1 MNNKLLL
8 SCTDLTIRFGDE
20 TVLNEFSFD
29 IPRNKHTVLRGE
41 SGSGKSTLLKLLL
54 GFLKPSE
61 GSITYNNGKTAHKMR
76 QDTAWL
82 PQDLDLGD
90 GTVKEVIYHPFRFS
104 NNNMQRPDIQTSQ
117 SVLSKL
123 GLQTGTITKR
133 FRDLSTGQRQRV
145 GLAVCHLLD
154 KPILLLDEPTSAL
167 DTLSKQRVY
176 NILLEHTNKTV
187 ISTSHDAFWIER
199 ADNVIPL
206 D

>member
-8 SCTDLTIRFGDE
+8 SCSDLTIRFGDE
-20 TVLNEFSFD
+20 TVLHEFNFD
-29 IPRNKHTVLRGE
+29 IPKNKHTVLKGE

-54 GFLKPSE
+54 GFLKPSD
-61 GSITYNNGKTAHKMR
+61 GAIKYNNGKTAHEIR

-90 GTVKEVIYHPFRFS
+90 GTVKEVIYYPFRFS
-104 NNNMQRPDIQTSQ
+104 NNNMQRPDLQTSQ

-123 GLQTGTITKR
+123 GLQAGTMTKK

-145 GLAVCHLLD
+145 GLAVCHLLN

-167 DTLSKQRVY
+167 DTVSKQRVL
-176 NILLEHTNKTV
+176 NQLLEHTNKTV
-187 ISTSHDAFWIER
+187 ISTSHDPFWIER
-199 ADNVIPL
+199 ADKVIPL

>member
-1 MNNKLLL
+1 MTNPFLII
-8 SCTDLTIRFGDE
+8 CTDLTIRFEDE
-20 TVLNEFSFD
+20 LVLKEFSFN
-29 IPRNKHTVLRGE
+29 IPKTKHTVLKGE

-61 GSITYNNGKTAHKMR
+61 GLIRYNNGKTAREMR
-76 QDTAWL
+76 GDTAWL

-90 GTVKEVIYHPFRFS
+90 GTVKEVINHPFRFV
-104 NNNMQRPDIQTSQ
+104 NNDLKDPDLQTSQ

-123 GLQTGTITKR
+123 GLDGGTLEKQ
-133 FRDLSTGQRQRV
+133 FKDLSTGQRQRI
-145 GLAVCHLLD
+145 GLAICYLLN

-167 DTLSKQRVY
+167 DTVSKQRVY
-176 NILLEHTNKTV
+176 DLLLEHTNKTV
-187 ISTSHDAFWIER
+187 ISTSHDPFWIER